1 MGIALADQLEV
12 SEDLRNG
19 RLVRLLNEVIA
30 VDESIYLVT
39 EREALQTIR
48 ARLFV
53 EELEEHLRLKT
64 VMER

>member
-12 SEDLRNG
+12 GEDLRSG
-19 RLVRLLNEVIA
+19 RLVRLLSELVP

-39 EREALQTIR
+39 EKEAHQTIR

-53 EELEEHLRLKT
+53 EELEQLLRSNSKA
-64 VMER
+64 